1 MKRRELLLVILVTIG
16 CSRGQSVVATNVSQ
30 GDFQERAVSAVIT
43 GALQGEAAGQAIDT
57 LFTSAALIVV
67 NGRIRTTTPLFAGIG
82 QGGQVIISS
91 SQLEIR
97 PGSSWSAVDYRWES
111 RDGMAR
117 EGRATFVLAQVS
129 PGRWQIQHV
138 HSSSP
143 Q

>member
-1 MKRRELLLVILVTIG
+1 MKRLGLVVGIAGVMG
-16 CSRGQSVVATNVSQ
+16 CSRGQSVAATNVSQ
-30 GDFQERAVSAVIT
+30 VDFQENAVTAVIS
-43 GALQGEAAGQAIDT
+43 GALLGEAAGQATDT
-57 LFTSAALIVV
+57 LYTSSALIVV
-67 NGRIRTTTPLFAGIG
+67 NGRIRTASPLFAGIG

-97 PGSSWSAVDYRWES
+97 PGSSWSAVDYRWEA
-111 RDGMAR
+111 RDGVAR

-129 PGRWQIQHV
+129 PGHWQIQHV

>member
-1 MKRRELLLVILVTIG
+1 MILVIAGTMG

-30 GDFQERAVSAVIT
+30 GDFQESAVSAVIT
-43 GALQGEAAGQAIDT
+43 GALLGEAAGRATDT
-57 LFTSAALIVV
+57 LFTSSALIVV
-67 NGRIRTTTPLFAGIG
+67 NGRIRTGSPFFAGIG

-111 RDGMAR
+111 QGGMTR

>member
-1 MKRRELLLVILVTIG
+1 MKRLGLVLGIVCATA
-16 CSRGQSVVATNVSQ
+16 CSRGPSVIATSVSQ
-30 GDFQERAVSAVIT
+30 GDFQESAVTAVIT
-43 GALQGEAAGQAIDT
+43 GALLGEAAGVATDT
-57 LFTSAALIVV
+57 LFTSSALIVV
-67 NGRIRTTTPLFAGIG
+67 NGRIRTASPLFAGIG